1 MGSAMGLDV
10 VAEGV
15 ESIHQLRVLRDIGC
29 DKAQGYLISHP
40 IPAEAMRSTMVALSD
55 LGSLGFFGPATQ
67 PSESDRKMQFASRSA
82 TRPGLVDNG

>member
-1 MGSAMGLDV
+1 MGSSMGLDV

-40 IPAEAMRSTMVALSD
+40 IPADAMRSTMVALSD
-55 LGSLGFFGPATQ
+55 LGSLGFFGAP
-67 PSESDRKMQFASRSA
+67 
-82 TRPGLVDNG
+82 TRPSDPVVTQLPIRSPGHSVVADT